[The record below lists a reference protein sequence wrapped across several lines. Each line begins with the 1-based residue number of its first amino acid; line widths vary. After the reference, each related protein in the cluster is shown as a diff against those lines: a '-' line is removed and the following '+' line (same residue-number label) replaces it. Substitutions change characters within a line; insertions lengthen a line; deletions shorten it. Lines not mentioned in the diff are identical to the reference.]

1 MQFASFDK
9 VATDYV
15 SIINERSLS
24 RSSFLQYMKITFSIK
39 SLIEI
44 EKEVETKWNN
54 FSKEKQKLI
63 EVGEGVKII
72 IILFI
77 LGVESETVPSRNA

>member
-1 MQFASFDK
+1 MN
-9 VATDYV
+9 VAYRV
-15 SIINERSLS
+15 QV
-24 RSSFLQYMKITFSIK
+24 FFQYMKIAFSIK
-39 SLIEI
+39 SLTEI
-44 EKEVETKWNN
+44 EKEIETKWNN

-77 LGVESETVPSRNA
+77 LGVES

>member
-1 MQFASFDK
+1 MN
-9 VATDYV
+9 VAYHV
-15 SIINERSLS
+15 QV
-24 RSSFLQYMKITFSIK
+24 FFQYMKITFSIK

-44 EKEVETKWNN
+44 KKEIETKWNN

-63 EVGEGVKII
+63 EVGEGVKKV

-77 LGVESETVPSRNA
+77 LGTES

>member
-1 MQFASFDK
+1 
-9 VATDYV
+9 
-15 SIINERSLS
+15 
-24 RSSFLQYMKITFSIK
+24 MKITFSIK

-44 EKEVETKWNN
+44 EKEIETKWNN

-63 EVGEGVKII
+63 KVGDGVKII

-77 LGVESETVPSRNA
+77 LGVES

>member
-44 EKEVETKWNN
+44 EKEVETKWKK
-54 FSKEKQKLI
+54 FSKEKQKPI

-72 IILFI
+72 III
-77 LGVESETVPSRNA
+77 YTWS

>member
-1 MQFASFDK
+1 
-9 VATDYV
+9 
-15 SIINERSLS
+15 
-24 RSSFLQYMKITFSIK
+24 MKITFSIK

-44 EKEVETKWNN
+44 EKEIETKWNN